1 MGKLV
6 ARKIEVYNT
15 EGSRKLE
22 HANLLV
28 VLRENTGRIVKN

>member
-15 EGSRKLE
+15 EGSRK
-22 HANLLV
+22 HANLILLV